1 MRNYDGLWPCCRKCI
16 KDKRDCSE
24 KECKYWI
31 DFKDEHNCT
40 LVAIYEN
47 GRMTLRQ
54 VAERLGIS
62 FARVKQ
68 IETEALKKIKKRC
81 INKGITF

>member
-1 MRNYDGLWPCCRKCI
+1 MRNYDGLRECSRECMRKEKNCN
-16 KDKRDCSE
+16 E

-31 DFKDEHNCT
+31 NFPADRNCT
-40 LVAIYEN
+40 LVAIYEH
-47 GRMTLRQ
+47 GKMTLRE

-68 IETEALKKIKKRC
+68 IESQALIKIKKRC

>member
-1 MRNYDGLWPCCRKCI
+1 MKKYDGLRECARQCMHSKN
-16 KDKRDCSE
+16 DCTVES
-24 KECKYWI
+24 CKFWI
-31 DFKDEHNCT
+31 NYKDEHNCT

-47 GRMTLRQ
+47 GKMTLRQ

-68 IETEALKKIKKRC
+68 IESEALIKLKKRC
-81 INKGITF
+81 VNNDITF

>member
-1 MRNYDGLWPCCRKCI
+1 MRNYDGLRECSRECMRKESNCR
-16 KDKRDCSE
+16 E
-24 KECKYWI
+24 TGCKYWI
-31 DFKDEHNCT
+31 DFPDDRNCT
-40 LVAIYEN
+40 LVAIYEH
-47 GRMTLRQ
+47 GKMTLRQ

-68 IETEALKKIKKRC
+68 IESQALIRIKKRC